1 MPPRQNRSVG
11 KMKVLQKAKVARA
24 VQKDPLKRLPMEQKA
39 RSLFLKGASKVEI
52 VILLLCG
59 GGTRLTMPEEW
70 TKLREESREKVAV
83 VPCVDSTSAHLLDGP
98 FRAWMEPL
106 AACPSW
112 ADQRTPRILAEMINS
127 ALGRFPSARW
137 IFWLPNNSMPLKTW
151 GEFEAWTVRRE
162 GLKFPSAIDWGDEL
176 FDNNKI
182 GHQAFLGLI
191 RKDAQSLAD
200 HFCDKHGWSEFVAQQ
215 KSLLKRASGQDGP
228 TCPIKVYVV
237 EEWMPGTF
245 LARQHLK
252 KSAKARIIRPDFN
265 KLMKDQGV
273 SMDEAGFMHCCM
285 ESVSKCQYCGE
296 DHDASRVKQYMK
308 GSWEYRYI
316 VRELKKAKENLFL
329 RKVIKY

>member
-11 KMKVLQKAKVARA
+11 KMKVLQKAKAARA

-39 RSLFLKGASKVEI
+39 RSLFRKSASKVEI
-52 VILLLCG
+52 VILLQCG
-59 GGTRLTMPEEW
+59 GGTRLTMPGEW
-70 TKLREESREKVAV
+70 SKLREESKEKVAV

-106 AACPSW
+106 AACLAW
-112 ADQRTPRILAEMINS
+112 GDQRTPRLLAGMIKS

-137 IFWLPNNSMPLKTW
+137 IFWLPNNSMPLKSW

-182 GHQAFLGLI
+182 GHQTWLGLI

-200 HFCDKHGWSEFVAQQ
+200 HFCDQGGWSEFVAQQ
-215 KSLLKRASGQDGP
+215 KSLLKRASGQEGP
-228 TCPIKVYVV
+228 KCPMKAYVA

-245 LARQHLK
+245 LARQYLK
-252 KSAKARIIRPDFN
+252 KSAKARITSPDFN
-265 KLMKDQGV
+265 KLRKDQGV
-273 SMDEAGFMHCCM
+273 TMDEDGFMHCYM
-285 ESVSKCQYCGE
+285 ESVSKCGYCGE
-296 DHDASRVKQYMK
+296 DHGVFRAKQYTQ
-308 GSWEYRYI
+308 GSREYRI
-316 VRELKKAKENLFL
+316 VVRELKKAKENLFL